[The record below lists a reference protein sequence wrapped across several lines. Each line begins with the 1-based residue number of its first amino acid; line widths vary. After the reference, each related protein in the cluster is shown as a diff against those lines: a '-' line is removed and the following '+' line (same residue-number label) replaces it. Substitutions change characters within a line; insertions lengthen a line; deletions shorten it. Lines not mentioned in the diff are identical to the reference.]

1 MPKGCSESSSAVAE
15 SGVSL
20 ARLIRKH
27 VGDHMY
33 QAPKLERFGTL
44 RQLTAAPFSALGTP
58 LSLASGSLPV
68 GGDCGPNVP
77 LGDPSA
83 CGRS

>member
-1 MPKGCSESSSAVAE
+1 
-15 SGVSL
+15 
-20 ARLIRKH
+20 
-27 VGDHMY
+27 MY
-33 QAPKLERFGTL
+33 QSPRLERFGTL
-44 RQLTAAPFSALGTP
+44 RQLTAASFAALGTP
-58 LSLASGSLPV
+58 LSLASGSLPLG

>member
-1 MPKGCSESSSAVAE
+1 
-15 SGVSL
+15 
-20 ARLIRKH
+20 
-27 VGDHMY
+27 MY

>member
-1 MPKGCSESSSAVAE
+1 MTELTVEA
-15 SGVSL
+15 GVSL
-20 ARLIRKH
+20 ARLH
-27 VGDHMY
+27 CEPVGEPMY
-33 QAPKLERFGTL
+33 EAPKLQRFGTL

-58 LSLASGSLPV
+58 LSLASGSLPIA
-68 GGDCGPNVP
+68 GDCGPNVP

>member
-1 MPKGCSESSSAVAE
+1 
-15 SGVSL
+15 
-20 ARLIRKH
+20 
-27 VGDHMY
+27 MY
-33 QAPKLERFGTL
+33 YPPRLERLGTL

-58 LSLASGSLPV
+58 MVRASGSLPV
-68 GGDCGPNVP
+68 GAGDCGPNVP

>member
-1 MPKGCSESSSAVAE
+1 
-15 SGVSL
+15 
-20 ARLIRKH
+20 
-27 VGDHMY
+27 MY
-33 QAPKLERFGTL
+33 HAPKLERFGTL
-44 RQLTAAPFSALGTP
+44 RQLTAAPFSTLGTP
-58 LSLASGSLPV
+58 LSLASGSLPI

>member
-1 MPKGCSESSSAVAE
+1 MNT
-15 SGVSL
+15 
-20 ARLIRKH
+20 
-27 VGDHMY
+27 VGDVMY
-33 QAPKLERFGTL
+33 QTPKLERFGTL

-68 GGDCGPNVP
+68 GAGDCGPNVP